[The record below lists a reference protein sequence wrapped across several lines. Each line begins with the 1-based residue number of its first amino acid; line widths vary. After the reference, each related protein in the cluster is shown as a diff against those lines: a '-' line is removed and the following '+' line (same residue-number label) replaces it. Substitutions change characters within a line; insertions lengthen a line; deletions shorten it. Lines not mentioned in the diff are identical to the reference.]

1 MQTTPEP
8 HCESLK
14 QKVAAFH
21 KNVNMYK
28 HSHSAGHLRYLR
40 NLLKEH
46 LTAHV
51 LNTFLLWQMLS
62 VL

>member
-46 LTAHV
+46 LTAH
-51 LNTFLLWQMLS
+51 LF
-62 VL
+62 